1 MSLLIILFTMMAG
14 TGKASWELVLDTPP
28 AQPAPGGSTDQ
39 RPGAKALPTG
49 TGDHP
54 ECRHVVQPGETLGG
68 IALSRLGDAARWP
81 DIATLNS
88 LPSDGR
94 INHGAVLDLPCDGTG
109 RNEYRDPDPPPVD
122 GRDLA
127 TAISDARKA
136 RQHGPDPVNSPRT
149 DIPPLPEKSL
159 IPAEDPEPAL
169 TSTSVT
175 QPFPLEEADMTL
187 PDHDTSETGEIT
199 VWQARRGTLLDDV
212 IARWTLGAGFRL
224 IIRDRWSWKL
234 DYDYEFTG
242 DMKEAITDLMSGYS
256 HTLPAP
262 LVTFYSND
270 VVVLSVK

>member
-1 MSLLIILFTMMAG
+1 M
-14 TGKASWELVLDTPP
+14 
-28 AQPAPGGSTDQ
+28 
-39 RPGAKALPTG
+39 
-49 TGDHP
+49 
-54 ECRHVVQPGETLGG
+54 VQPGETLGG

-81 DIATLNS
+81 EIATLNS

-127 TAISDARKA
+127 TAISDARKE
-136 RQHGPDPVNSPRT
+136 RQHGPDLGNSSGT

-159 IPAEDPEPAL
+159 IPAEDPKPAL

-175 QPFPLEEADMTL
+175 QPFPPEKADMTL
-187 PDHDTSETGEIT
+187 SDHHNAETGEDGGGVA
-199 VWQARRGTLLDDV
+199 VWQSRRGTLLDDV
-212 IARWTLGAGFRL
+212 IARWTLAAGFRL